1 MQSTGSVVKCFWS
14 GGGAC
19 VCRAAKEDVVVD
31 EMHVG
36 GLMCLLSSA
45 AIHKVSKWSV
55 SHLKIGIFQQFHGE
69 MVRVC
74 HEERD
79 RNARRARV

>member
-36 GLMCLLSSA
+36 GLMCLAIFGGDTQGQQVVRFASEDWYFSA
-45 AIHKVSKWSV
+45 ISW
-55 SHLKIGIFQQFHGE
+55 
-69 MVRVC
+69 
-74 HEERD
+74 RD
-79 RNARRARV
+79 GARMS